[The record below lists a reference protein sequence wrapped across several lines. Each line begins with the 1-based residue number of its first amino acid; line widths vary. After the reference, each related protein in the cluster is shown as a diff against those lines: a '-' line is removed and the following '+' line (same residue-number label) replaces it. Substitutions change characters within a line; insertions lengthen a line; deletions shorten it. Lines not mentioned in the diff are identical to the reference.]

1 MKEFTRAV
9 FYYTSCDFLMSSEKG
24 VCACVCAIVC
34 ACVCVCVR
42 FYWAN
47 AAALLALTEGHCCF
61 TYCLYH
67 MECFI

>member
-9 FYYTSCDFLMSSEKG
+9 CYYTSCDFLMSSEKG
-24 VCACVCAIVC
+24 VCVQLCVH
-34 ACVCVCVR
+34 VCVCVR